1 MNKNKSK
8 SDDILSL
15 SSTTP
20 SDDDY
25 NNRYIKSL
33 VNHNN
38 PLSQLHTK
46 SKLKNVNKQFI
57 KKIDMTTLQHKLHK
71 FPKAPKSPK
80 SPKAPKSPKSPTA
93 INHNYMPDYKSSWFT
108 TENNLSLELY
118 IKHLFDL
125 VKLNLQCNLNK
136 NTTKAILVP
145 HEGIYYSGLCA
156 ASAYYEL
163 LNRSKTTNKIKRV
176 IVLCTHHNYKQETHI
191 NPANTYSKLNIIGSS
206 YTSISSYKDDKKH
219 DTPQYKTYP
228 GLRMD
233 TTTINKLKPYIE
245 INNDIFDNE
254 HSFYTQ
260 LPFIETVAPN
270 AVICPLLIGNIVISK
285 TNQHKLNAII
295 KILTLLLCMPDTV
308 LICSSDLSHI
318 NGEFTDK
325 IHNNI
330 YQNIR
335 KHDNEVLQFIYN
347 IINSDKKRE
356 TKNAKHNINSNSN
369 SNFKSNSN
377 SIAKEH
383 IANIDELLLLQ
394 NTPTCGIMA
403 IYMFSKLLYSYK
415 YVATLIQ
422 SGGGI
427 VARGSISSGGS
438 GGSGGSGS
446 TSATSGIYMSGGSY
460 NSSESISDKTS
471 STSNDHSGSSN
482 QKMDTYYLYPRIS
495 CYYTSIIRKYINLFE
510 FEKKQLIPIINIP
523 DASHSSVSYLAMVF
537 TSQANITPTPNI
549 TPTQNAARKIDM
561 LCSNYEKIACIGL
574 AREHLYYSLLNTHN
588 NKYRNTPHGIGIGS
602 VPFTLIKPI
611 NSPVFNLHLGVFTTL
626 YKSLKKSPI
635 LAGCIGT
642 LETNNDEYTLEDNIK
657 KYVILSATNDTRFTP
672 ITFDEFKL
680 LTINIT
686 ILYDL
691 LPITINQYF
700 GNKFKL
706 GVDGILIKQSTKQG
720 YFLPSVATDFNYDK
734 QTLLNELCI
743 NKVQSTSKNCFRLP
757 HTKLFYNEGIEFTL
771 EPQQ

>member
-1 MNKNKSK
+1 MNKHKSK

-57 KKIDMTTLQHKLHK
+57 KKIDMTTLQHK

-80 SPKAPKSPKSPTA
+80 STKSPTS

-176 IVLCTHHNYKQETHI
+176 IVLCTHNNYKQETHI
-191 NPANTYSKLNIIGSS
+191 NPAITYSKLNIIGTS

-219 DTPQYKTYP
+219 DTSQYKTHP

-260 LPFIETVAPN
+260 LPFIETVAPH

-318 NGEFTDK
+318 NGEFTHK

-356 TKNAKHNINSNSN
+356 TKNAKHNTNINSNSN
-369 SNFKSNSN
+369 SNFKIN
-377 SIAKEH
+377 SIAREH

-427 VARGSISSGGS
+427 VDRGSIS
-438 GGSGGSGS
+438 SGGSGS

-471 STSNDHSGSSN
+471 STSNDHSRSSN
-482 QKMDTYYLYPRIS
+482 QKLDTYYLYPRIS

-523 DASHSSVSYLAMVF
+523 DASH
-537 TSQANITPTPNI
+537 P
-549 TPTQNAARKIDM
+549 K
-561 LCSNYEKIACIGL
+561 
-574 AREHLYYSLLNTHN
+574 
-588 NKYRNTPHGIGIGS
+588 
-602 VPFTLIKPI
+602 
-611 NSPVFNLHLGVFTTL
+611 
-626 YKSLKKSPI
+626 
-635 LAGCIGT
+635 
-642 LETNNDEYTLEDNIK
+642 
-657 KYVILSATNDTRFTP
+657 
-672 ITFDEFKL
+672 
-680 LTINIT
+680 
-686 ILYDL
+686 
-691 LPITINQYF
+691 
-700 GNKFKL
+700 
-706 GVDGILIKQSTKQG
+706 
-720 YFLPSVATDFNYDK
+720 
-734 QTLLNELCI
+734 
-743 NKVQSTSKNCFRLP
+743 
-757 HTKLFYNEGIEFTL
+757 
-771 EPQQ
+771 